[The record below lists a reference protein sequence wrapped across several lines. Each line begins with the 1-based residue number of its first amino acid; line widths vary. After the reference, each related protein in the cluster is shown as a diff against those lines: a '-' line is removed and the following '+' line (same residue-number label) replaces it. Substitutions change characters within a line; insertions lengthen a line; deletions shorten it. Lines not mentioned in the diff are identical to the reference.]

1 MRSMRPN
8 NDFCDPMIEEVISD
22 AADSF
27 FGARRQL
34 DGMMDLFQS
43 YVEAFREKEVELAA
57 RAGFVKYLL
66 LGRET
71 AGDFYK
77 SISIDSPEILL
88 EGDFSDNALPATIPF
103 AFTVKGEYISLVL
116 RAYNDLQKASDEY
129 INGENDNGANGKGT
143 GSIVYYNLIIK
154 MCELINEKV
163 HQMNTEMSP
172 ITVLQFFRRLNPG
185 TGSKERITGG
195 NTFDGY
201 ERCINQKL
209 AYQPINFDSLQ
220 LKKYPELPKQD
231 QVDSDIIS
239 FCKKI
244 YSGNKEEI
252 KKRLSQVKGKVFLF
266 SSSLCQVSA
275 F

>member
-1 MRSMRPN
+1 MRSYNSN
-8 NDFCDPMIEEVISD
+8 NDFCDPMIEEVITD

-43 YVEAFREKEVELAA
+43 YVEAFRKKEAELADK
-57 RAGFVKYLL
+57 AGFVKYLL
-66 LGRET
+66 LDRET
-71 AGDFYK
+71 AGNFYE
-77 SISIDSPEILL
+77 SISVDSPEILL
-88 EGDFSDNALPATIPF
+88 EGDFSDNALPTTIPF

-116 RAYNDLQKASDEY
+116 RAYNELQKASDEY
-129 INGENDNGANGKGT
+129 INGENDNGVNGKGT
-143 GSIVYYNLIIK
+143 AGSIVYYNLIIK

-172 ITVLQFFRRLNPG
+172 ISVLQFFRRLNPEI
-185 TGSKERITGG
+185 GSKERITGG

-201 ERCINQKL
+201 ERGINQKL
-209 AYQPINFDSLQ
+209 AYQPIDFDSLQ
-220 LKKYPELPKQD
+220 LRKYPELPKQE
-231 QVDSDIIS
+231 QVASDIIS

-244 YSGNKEEI
+244 YSGSKEDI
-252 KKRLSQVKGKVFLF
+252 KKRLSQVKWKVRAF
-266 SSSLCQVSA
+266 SDA